1 MVIQRPGFVVTII
14 AGVVV
19 LLLVLHVVFH
29 PIRSL
34 GCVVEVIVGVVLFAA
49 ALTIVAALAHR

>member
-1 MVIQRPGFVVTII
+1 MTIV
-14 AGVVV
+14 AGVLV
-19 LLLVLHVVFH
+19 LLLVLHVIFH

-49 ALTIVAALAHR
+49 ALTIIAALAHR

>member
-1 MVIQRPGFVVTII
+1 MTIV

-19 LLLVLHVVFH
+19 LLLVLHVIFH

-34 GCVVEVIVGVVLFAA
+34 GCVVEVVVGVVLFAA
-49 ALTIVAALAHR
+49 ALTIIAALAAHR